1 MGVCVCLGITCVF
14 YVIIK
19 ISAFCFSGPV
29 IVIGVLF
36 RRIILLM
43 CFSNIFC
50 FFIGLGWH

>member
-19 ISAFCFSGPV
+19 MSAFCFSGPV

-36 RRIILLM
+36 GPNYT
-43 CFSNIFC
+43 FDVFE
-50 FFIGLGWH
+50 